1 MDFNYLKRL
10 QLKYLTFKLLETFLW
25 AALYNIHIII
35 HISSTNHPHN
45 SSLPDWSTCRAND
58 EAGVGSIDDLAAVD
72 EEIDFVFSELAL
84 FELDCVS
91 RVIEGFERL
100 RSSATF
106 IKAPISKFND
116 CASRRFSFSMSSR
129 FRFLSDFT
137 SLVVGDSSSSTEN
150 PNCGYLNKRRFRDS
164 SWWISIEF

>member
-1 MDFNYLKRL
+1 MITRVAI
-10 QLKYLTFKLLETFLW
+10 QHP
-25 AALYNIHIII
+25 YNHPYII
-35 HISSTNHPHN
+35 HKSSTNHPHN

-72 EEIDFVFSELAL
+72 DEMGFVFSELAL
-84 FELDCVS
+84 FGLDCVS

-106 IKAPISKFND
+106 INAPISKFND
-116 CASRRFSFSMSSR
+116 WASRRFSFSMSSK

-137 SLVVGDSSSSTEN
+137 SLVVGDSSSSSEN
-150 PNCGYLNKRRFRDS
+150 PNCGYLREGDS
-164 SWWISIEF
+164 TISYEYYWLIRPLFCFA